1 MWRTHSPTLVQ
12 SRGKDMGGHSTP
24 RHFYTRVNKGS
35 SGKMQGLRDDQT
47 GIGWL
52 MIIVVAILGIFGF
65 SALASINWKAI
76 LALFAAGIIAIAMF
90 GVVFM
95 HQDFKIAMYA
105 SILALLIVFIV
116 EVSFP
121 MIIGGLIIL
130 FAMYNY
136 SSFSKRPIVF
146 VMMIGVGLLM
156 MILART
162 YILVP
167 LGVLP

>member
-1 MWRTHSPTLVQ
+1 MKLGRLLSLDVFGV
-12 SRGKDMGGHSTP
+12 RGSG
-24 RHFYTRVNKGS
+24 
-35 SGKMQGLRDDQT
+35 GKMRGLRDDQA

-65 SALASINWKAI
+65 SFMAAINWKAI
-76 LALFAAGIIAIAMF
+76 LALFAAGIIGIAMF

-95 HQDFKIAMYA
+95 KQDFKIAMYA

-121 MIIGGLIIL
+121 MIVGGLMVL

-136 SSFSKRPIVF
+136 SSFSKKPIIF
-146 VMMIGVGLLM
+146 MMLIGVGLLM

-162 YILVP
+162 YVLVP
-167 LGVLP
+167 LGVMP